1 MYNPQQVFLY
11 MKEEIEQAAK
21 LTEETLL
28 QEAADLEQQ
37 ACAKIRKEVKNEV
50 ENQLKKEMA
59 QLSTNASKNKSLKQA
74 KRKQQL
80 IEKREQYVTEIFKEA
95 REKLVAFTKQKEYKQ
110 HLIRGVKQV
119 SEKYQIHNANIYVR
133 EEDLQYKEDILK
145 AYGSEVEITSCNT
158 IIIGGFIIENKAV
171 GIVLDESLDNALENQ
186 KEWFYHTSGLT
197 IY

>member
-110 HLIRGVKQV
+110 HLIRRVKQV
-119 SEKYQIHNANIYVR
+119 SEKYQIHNVNIYVR
-133 EEDLQYKEDILK
+133 EEDLQYKEDIIK
-145 AYGSEVEITSCNT
+145 AYGSEVEITSSNT
-158 IIIGGFIIENKAV
+158 IIIGGFIIEDKAA

>member
-80 IEKREQYVTEIFKEA
+80 IQKREQYVTEIFKEA
-95 REKLVAFTKQKEYKQ
+95 REKLVAFTKQKEYQQ

-133 EEDLQYKEDILK
+133 EEDLQYKEEILK
-145 AYGSEVEITSCNT
+145 AYGSEVEITSSNN
-158 IIIGGFIIENKAV
+158 IIIGGFIIENKAA
-171 GIVLDESLDNALENQ
+171 GTVLDESLDSALENQ